1 MLIWSDCG
9 EDGAASSVPLPGT
22 SEFANVAHQLEFCPV
37 LMQKAEGGNHP
48 YPPGRPTTS
57 CPAQQPLAAL
67 AEYYGTSL
75 DWRKA
80 AADPLYTLKELF
92 DFQATAAQQYMNL
105 LETLITEKNEPAGV
119 PGGGQTKLE
128 DMLNLNYAQTT
139 ITRYAAHYKEI
150 INFLDKGENP
160 LWPVVGPA
168 HAQPRS
174 EYVDVLHGDFEYL
187 WERAQAMIERCKE
200 GESAIMVNKSLAEA
214 KQSSDES
221 KLVVQLTKAT
231 NRLTF
236 VFLPISFLTSF
247 FGMNFRELGSGTL
260 SLRLWLYSALPLL
273 FISILV
279 VEDRNHI
286 KRLLLPL
293 KKKHGI

>member
-1 MLIWSDCG
+1 MSIWSDCG
-9 EDGAASSVPLPGT
+9 EDGAASLVPLPGT
-22 SEFANVAHQLEFCPV
+22 SEFANVAHQMEFCPI
-37 LMQKAEGGNHP
+37 LMQKSEGGDHP
-48 YPPGRPTTS
+48 YPIGRPTS
-57 CPAQQPLAAL
+57 CQASQPLAAL
-67 AEYYGTSL
+67 AECYGSSL

-80 AADPLYTLKELF
+80 AIDPLYALKELF
-92 DFQATAAQQYMNL
+92 DFQAMAAQQYMNL
-105 LETLITEKNEPAGV
+105 LEKLITEKHEPAGV

-128 DMLNLNYAQTT
+128 EILNLNYAQTT

-150 INFLDKGENP
+150 MSFLDKNENP
-160 LWPVVGPA
+160 LWAAAGLA

-174 EYVDVLHGDFEYL
+174 EIADVLHRDFEYL

-200 GESAIMVNKSLAEA
+200 GGSAIMINKSLAEA

-236 VFLPISFLTSF
+236 VFLPLSFLTSF

-260 SLRLWLYSALPLL
+260 SLRLWLCVALPLL

-279 VEDRNHI
+279 VEDGYRI
-286 KRLLLPL
+286 KKLLVRL

>member
-1 MLIWSDCG
+1 
-9 EDGAASSVPLPGT
+9 
-22 SEFANVAHQLEFCPV
+22 
-37 LMQKAEGGNHP
+37 MQKPEGGDHP
-48 YPPGRPTTS
+48 YPVGRTMS
-57 CPAQQPLAAL
+57 CRAQQPLAAL
-67 AEYYGTSL
+67 AECYGMSL

-80 AADPLYTLKELF
+80 AADPLYAIKELF

-105 LETLITEKNEPAGV
+105 LEKLITDQNVPVGV
-119 PGGGQTKLE
+119 PGGRQTKLE
-128 DMLNLNYAQTT
+128 EILNLNYAQTT

-150 INFLDKGENP
+150 MSFLDKDENP
-160 LWPVVGPA
+160 LRAVAGLAP
-168 HAQPRS
+168 AQPRS
-174 EYVDVLHGDFEYL
+174 HVVDVLHRDFEYL

-200 GESAIMVNKSLAEA
+200 GESVIMINKSLEEA

-236 VFLPISFLTSF
+236 VFLPLSFLTSF

-260 SLRLWLYSALPLL
+260 SLRLWLCVALPLL

-279 VEDRNHI
+279 VEDGNRI
-286 KRLLLPL
+286 KKLLVRL
-293 KKKHGI
+293 KKNHGI